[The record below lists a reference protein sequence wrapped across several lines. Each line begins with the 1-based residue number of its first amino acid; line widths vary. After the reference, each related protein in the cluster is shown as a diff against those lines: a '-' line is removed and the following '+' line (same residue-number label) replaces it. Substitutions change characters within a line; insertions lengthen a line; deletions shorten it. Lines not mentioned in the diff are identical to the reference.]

1 MSGKSIVIST
11 VMDITASITCEL
23 IVILQRKC
31 INVDVI
37 YRPRYET
44 GSNEIFSML
53 NKKESETEKKL
64 LEDSDT
70 EYIAEEQI
78 PNNKE

>member
-11 VMDITASITCEL
+11 VTDITASITCEL

-53 NKKESETEKKL
+53 NKK
-64 LEDSDT
+64 
-70 EYIAEEQI
+70 
-78 PNNKE
+78 